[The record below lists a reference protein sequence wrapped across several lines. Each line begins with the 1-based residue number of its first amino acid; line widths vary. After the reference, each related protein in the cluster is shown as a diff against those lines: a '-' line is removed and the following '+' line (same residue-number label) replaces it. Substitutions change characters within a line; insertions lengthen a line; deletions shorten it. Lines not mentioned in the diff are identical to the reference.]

1 MEGPMPPTTQDR
13 AVALIRVSSG
23 IESERSPAVQ
33 LQALLEYAET
43 QDYALSRDDILDEN
57 LDDRTGKIRKVSGG
71 DSLEA
76 RPKLARAI
84 AMVEAG
90 THQVIISER
99 ADRQFRDLDLQRS
112 VIKRVEAKGGRLESP
127 KGGRLSH
134 ATAED
139 EYHSDMDGA
148 RNSYVKRTAKERSWS
163 AVENAIKD
171 GRCPA
176 RVVPGLV
183 RGPEGTLVHAD
194 AATVRVVRRAFTMR
208 DEGQSFLVIRD
219 YLAANGIDR
228 TRAGVQAMMAS
239 RQYVGE
245 IHFGNHTPNLEA
257 YKPPLIDPDL
267 FDRVD
272 AMRTPTGRASKSTR
286 LLARLEVLRC
296 GTCQGR
302 MSASATRGGRY
313 PFYRCANEKCK
324 HRMSISATVEN
335 DIREAVRAAHR
346 DAQGRAAA
354 ASRARQAAKD
364 AEAARRKRDKFIE
377 LLEDVPDLAAARAKL
392 AKLNAECD
400 SLEARAAELAAHA
413 PRSMHVDVDAM
424 MTTGPVEGQ
433 RSLIRDTI
441 ERVTVHPVGTE
452 PDRVVIDLF

>member
-1 MEGPMPPTTQDR
+1 MPPTTQDR

-33 LQALLEYAET
+33 LQALLEYAEA

-163 AVENAIKD
+163 AVEDAIKD

-183 RGPEGTLVHAD
+183 RGPEGKLVHAD
-194 AATVRVVRRAFTMR
+194 AATVKAVRRAFTMR

-219 YLAANGIDR
+219 YLAARGIVR

-245 IHFGNHTPNLEA
+245 IHFGNHTPNLA
-257 YKPPLIDPDL
+257 SHTGLIDPDL
-267 FDRVD
+267 FDRVR
-272 AMRTPTGRASKSTR
+272 AMRAPTGRASKSTR

-313 PFYRCANEKCK
+313 PFYRCANDKCK
-324 HRMSISATVEN
+324 GRMSISASVE
-335 DIREAVRAAHR
+335 DTIRDAVRAAHR
-346 DAQGRAAA
+346 DEQGRAAA
-354 ASRARQAAKD
+354 ATRARQAAKD

-400 SLEARAAELAAHA
+400 SLEARATDLAAHA
-413 PRSMHVDVDAM
+413 PRSMHVDVEEV
-424 MTTGPVEGQ
+424 MTNGPVEAQ

-441 ERVTVHPVGTE
+441 ERVTIHPVGTE
-452 PDRVVIDLF
+452 PERVVIDLF